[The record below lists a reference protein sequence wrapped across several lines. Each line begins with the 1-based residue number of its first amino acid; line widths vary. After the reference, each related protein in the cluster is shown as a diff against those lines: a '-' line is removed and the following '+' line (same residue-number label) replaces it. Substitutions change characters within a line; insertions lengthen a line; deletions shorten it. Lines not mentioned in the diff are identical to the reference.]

1 MKDKLKIEAALFA
14 SGKHMSVE
22 YISGLANLSV
32 KDTKEFLLEL
42 QQDYNEKNTALRI
55 YEEANRWKL
64 NVKEEYASV
73 VKKVVSEAELPN
85 NVMQTLALIA
95 YKSPVLQTMIIEARG
110 QSAYDHISIL
120 EDKEFI
126 SREREG
132 RTYKINVTD
141 KFYEYF
147 DLQGDG
153 DVRDVMGDIT
163 VADPEF
169 EIDEDEDDNEDT
181 FDKKIKDRMKKLER
195 SEDEVKGED
204 EFLKGLDTRLGN
216 VQKNVDEVITS
227 KEFEEASKKDEDEE
241 KQENS

>member
-22 YISGLANLSV
+22 YISGLADLSV
-32 KDTKEFLLEL
+32 KDTKKFLLEL
-42 QQDYNEKNTALRI
+42 QKDYEEKNTALRI
-55 YEEANRWKL
+55 FEEANRWKL
-64 NVKEEYASV
+64 NVKEDYASV

-153 DVRDVMGDIT
+153 DVRDVMGDIQ
-163 VADPEF
+163 VADPEIEF
-169 EIDEDEDDNEDT
+169 EEDDNEEN

-204 EFLKGLDTRLGN
+204 EFLKGLDARLGN

-227 KEFEEASKKDEDEE
+227 KEFEEATKKEE
-241 KQENS
+241 KEDSA